1 MITAILVF
9 ILIVIAVA
17 LFFFGV
23 LIGSRMAIN
32 RVLEI
37 MFKALD
43 ESSSLTNK
51 QRKEIADKMREV
63 IERK

>member
-1 MITAILVF
+1 MITAIFVF

-23 LIGSRMAIN
+23 LIGSRMATDK
-32 RVLEI
+32 VLETI
-37 MFKALD
+37 SKALD

-51 QRKEIADKMREV
+51 QRIEIADKMQEV
-63 IERK
+63 VERK

>member
-51 QRKEIADKMREV
+51 QRKEIADKLQEV

>member
-37 MFKALD
+37 MFKTLD

-51 QRKEIADKMREV
+51 QRKEIADKMQEV